1 VPATKDGATGGSG
14 GGGSAAPPSGTA
26 PSLVSPVPPSQ
37 GGATG
42 RAAGEASATAHSG
55 GCAYGGSAGASGLW
69 LSMAVT
75 GLVARLARRRHR
87 VR

>member
-1 VPATKDGATGGSG
+1 VPATNDGATGGA
-14 GGGSAAPPSGTA
+14 GGSSSANGPSGTA
-26 PSLVSPVPPSQ
+26 PSLASPVPPSQ

-42 RAAGEASATAHSG
+42 SAAGEASATAHSG

-69 LSMAVT
+69 LALAIT